1 MTIYY
6 KCNLKLYQ
14 HILAY
19 ILCAVICSLL
29 VYIFYH
35 LVAISVILG
44 CLLGIYLE
52 HMYAES
58 TVRKRK
64 RNLRLQ
70 FRTFLQSMSV
80 ASRAGNTEVHAIE
93 AALKDLRV
101 SYRPDSDIIVEVE
114 HILLEYRNGG
124 VPLKVLFS
132 DLADRSDL
140 EDVRSFASIYSVIE
154 GKNDRIGDILTETA
168 KIIGDKI
175 EIEQEIETTIA
186 SAKSETNM
194 MLILPIVI
202 VLAMSFMGGDLL
214 SALFET
220 REGHLAATIALICF
234 ALSYVISSKL
244 SDIDV

>member
-19 ILCAVICSLL
+19 ILCAIVCTLL

-35 LVAISVILG
+35 LVAVSVILG

-52 HMYAES
+52 HMYAQS

-80 ASRAGNTEVHAIE
+80 ASRAGSTEVHAIE

-101 SYRPDSDIIVEVE
+101 SYRPDADIIVEIE

-140 EDVRSFASIYSVIE
+140 EDVRSFASIYAVIE
-154 GKNDRIGDILTETA
+154 GRNDRIGDILTETA

-194 MLILPIVI
+194 MLILPIII

-220 REGHLAATIALICF
+220 RTGHLAATIALILF